1 MIIVDL
7 YGGLGNQMFQYAAAY
22 RLALELNTELILNTH
37 ALKYD
42 SRRSYAL
49 HAFWVNNQIIEFDV
63 EHASA
68 LKKHLY
74 GIPTLLT
81 KYKEVEEFVYD
92 QNLKFLS
99 GHCYINGYWQNP
111 DYFRDIKDV
120 IASVF
125 SLRSPSPDY
134 LKLLNEIR
142 QQPSISMHVRR
153 GDFISHS
160 LAQSKHDICGYD
172 YYINA
177 LGQMQALFQS
187 KTTPVY
193 IFSDDHFWCRQHF
206 DKIKNVHFVKT
217 SSDAE
222 DLMLMAECN
231 YNIIANSTFSWWA
244 AWLNKHDDKIVMA
257 PSQWLKD
264 DFQVKSSNIIL
275 EDWQK
280 LPV

>member
-49 HAFWVNNQIIEFDV
+49 NAFWVNNQIIEFDV

-81 KYKEVEEFVYD
+81 KHKEVEEFVHD
-92 QNLKFLS
+92 QNLKFLT
-99 GHCYINGYWQNP
+99 GHCHINGYWQNP

-125 SLRSPSPDY
+125 SLRSPSPGF
-134 LKLLNEIR
+134 LKLLHEIR
-142 QQPSISMHVRR
+142 AQPSISMHVRR

-160 LAQSKHDICGYD
+160 LAQSKHDVCGYD
-172 YYINA
+172 YYC
-177 LGQMQALFQS
+177 QALQLMQVHGL
-187 KTTPVY
+187 TMPVY
-193 IFSDDHFWCRQHF
+193 IFSDDHYWCRQHF
-206 DKIKNVHFVKT
+206 ANLNNVHFVQT
-217 SSDAE
+217 TSDAE
-222 DLMLMAECN
+222 DMILMAECRF
-231 YNIIANSTFSWWA
+231 NIIANSTFSWWA
-244 AWLNKHDDKIVMA
+244 AWLNKHTDKVIIA
-257 PSQWLKD
+257 PDPWLK
-264 DFQVKSSNIIL
+264 NTL
-275 EDWQK
+275 
-280 LPV
+280 LPYQHLIPEEWMTLKVMI